1 LKGGG
6 GPDVFAPG
14 CPQPN
19 ERNVFMTEDVVAGAI
34 KAAGDLIELMQV
46 SRRDDLQHAAMAEA
60 ANQ

>member
-1 LKGGG
+1 M
-6 GPDVFAPG
+6 F
-14 CPQPN
+14 
-19 ERNVFMTEDVVAGAI
+19 FMTEDLVAGAI